1 MTNFFKYI
9 FHISLILLII
19 VSLFP
24 GSFFGYLFYSDIG
37 EEVNLVENPFGTTI
51 NHFIFYLYVS
61 ILGFFTYSRT
71 QNYKRIVFI
80 LFVLSVLLECIHFI
94 VPNRSFQIGD
104 LLANILG
111 VIVAYFVV
119 KIYLFLLE
127 YE

>member
-1 MTNFFKYI
+1 MTNFLKHI
-9 FHISLILLII
+9 FHISLLLLII

-24 GSFFGYLFYSDIG
+24 GSLFGYLFYSDLG
-37 EEVNLVENPFGTTI
+37 EEINLIENPFGTTI

-61 ILGFFTYSRT
+61 TLGFCAHLRSKVYKKIFFT
-71 QNYKRIVFI
+71 
-80 LFVLSVLLECIHFI
+80 LFVLSILLECIHFLI
-94 VPNRSFQIGD
+94 PNRSFQIGD

-119 KIYLFLLE
+119 KIYLFLFN